1 MNKITKIFVAILSS
15 VVISTSAFAGELAVT
30 GSEMLLT
37 LSAAV
42 QLMIT
47 IRVLVSLTN

>member
-30 GSEMLLT
+30 GSANASYAISGG
-37 LSAAV
+37 SANDNDKG
-42 QLMIT
+42 LGI
-47 IRVLVSLTN
+47 LTN